1 MVFDLKAGISVG
13 VVDLGEDRA
22 TVRQKIKMPYKEEV
36 AEFMDIKEHLDYF
49 GKENQVKAIYE
60 NDKLVAVEF
69 YEGEVTFNEVDVF
82 NTDVEIFFEQ
92 LEKLDADADVT
103 EAEFT
108 SKKGLLGTYDEEDGV
123 VTSIMVCTPEYCV
136 RPVKEYSIEEIQKW
150 LHEGGGIDFLNQE

>member
-36 AEFMDIKEHLDYF
+36 AEFMDIKEHLDYC

-103 EAEFT
+103 
-108 SKKGLLGTYDEEDGV
+108 
-123 VTSIMVCTPEYCV
+123 
-136 RPVKEYSIEEIQKW
+136 
-150 LHEGGGIDFLNQE
+150 